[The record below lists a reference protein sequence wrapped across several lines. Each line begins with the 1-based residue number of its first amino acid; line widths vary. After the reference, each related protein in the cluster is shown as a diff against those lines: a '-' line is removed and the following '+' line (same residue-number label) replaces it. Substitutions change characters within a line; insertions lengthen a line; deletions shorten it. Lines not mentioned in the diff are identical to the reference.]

1 MEKRS
6 RNNCPGVRLI
16 GGRIYDS
23 ENGKTCHQCR
33 QKTRDFSAQ
42 CKNQKGKKIC
52 SINFC
57 HKCLLNRYGE
67 KAADVALLERWS
79 CPKCKDICNC
89 SFCMKARGHKPTGIL
104 AHTAKEHGFCSVSE
118 MLKVNGP
125 EIPETQTS
133 SNKETVVVL
142 PIKRGKENSFDGNSG
157 TNVDSPEKFA
167 ITDESRSDKT
177 KRRGL
182 KEISNSSVDDNG
194 ALKKSRAKK
203 PKICEDVNKK
213 KVKTSEKDGCELKEK
228 KKSEKQILKAA
239 SFDVDHNEDR
249 NRGTCKDADFP
260 IDVENDSGRSELKAA
275 IDSAQVS
282 EGPNCRDQILNGYYN
297 GNAGASLNTTLKPC
311 TVLGDASYEDASLIE
326 GIRSDNE
333 EAKQKAAI
341 ESCHFKMSAEE
352 FQNEKFDAKIQLPQ
366 GSRLTIVEDVLLPH
380 EDVGHAL
387 QFLEFCS
394 SFGKVLNL
402 KKGNTGIVIKEIA
415 LGQSGRRS
423 YYSIV
428 PWIHIRLLSLILEDR
443 GEKSKSLNSTKGKH
457 PWVQALGKLVSHYP
471 YMSSE
476 FSPDCFDGG
485 IDGYGKLTITR
496 RFKLLNFLCD
506 EALSTKCLRRVI
518 DDQNSKFLL
527 GEKEAK
533 EKVSVAKEKKK
544 GLKQKMHDELAKV
557 IMAKNGASLSISE
570 HEALVSQI
578 KSKAAEAHMEM
589 LEAKGMAQKM
599 GQRSDAVRTEP
610 ILSDANGSVLW
621 KLRCYSGEPNVLLQD
636 MGTLDS
642 DAHDEKWFSYDDQK
656 EEIEK
661 CISSLKRKRVLGRG
675 RCLAA

>member
-239 SFDVDHNEDR
+239 SFD
-249 NRGTCKDADFP
+249 
-260 IDVENDSGRSELKAA
+260 
-275 IDSAQVS
+275 
-282 EGPNCRDQILNGYYN
+282 
-297 GNAGASLNTTLKPC
+297 PC